1 MCDHEEILDS
11 EGYVCIKCGIVLGQ
25 QYIYEE
31 NSYDTQIN
39 RNKDIGIYS
48 TINNILEHL
57 QLNTPS
63 YADEV
68 NDLIDKYLSNLKCKS
83 ELKIGA
89 CVYYLISSS
98 GLACQLNR
106 ISGLVCSNVN
116 DSKKLFK
123 LIQVFPQENILSNN
137 ISKLAELLLS
147 YANFEREDKCKI
159 SQLTNTLVCKYC
171 SYSPITQIAGISYWY
186 FKALMKQ
193 KKSLKS
199 ICDCFLI
206 SQNSVHLYLNHSC
219 VNNWISK

>member
-31 NSYDTQIN
+31 NSYNTQIN

-123 LIQVFPQENILSNN
+123 LIQIFPQEHILSNN

-147 YANFEREDKCKI
+147 YSNFERADRCKI

-186 FKALMKQ
+186 FKVHMKQ
-193 KKSLKS
+193 KNL
-199 ICDCFLI
+199 
-206 SQNSVHLYLNHSC
+206 
-219 VNNWISK
+219 

>member
-31 NSYDTQIN
+31 KFYNTQIN
-39 RNKDIGIYS
+39 KNKDIGIYS
-48 TINNILEHL
+48 SIYNILEHL

-123 LIQVFPQENILSNN
+123 LIQIFPQEHILSNN

-147 YANFEREDKCKI
+147 YSNFERADRCKI

-186 FKALMKQ
+186 FKVYMKQ

-199 ICDCFLI
+199 ICNDFLI

-219 VNNWISK
+219 VNNWNPL

>member
-31 NSYDTQIN
+31 NSYNTQIN
-39 RNKDIGIYS
+39 KNKDIGIYS
-48 TINNILEHL
+48 TIYNILEHL

-123 LIQVFPQENILSNN
+123 LIQVFPQEHILSNN

-159 SQLTNTLVCKYC
+159 SQLKNTLVCKYC

-186 FKALMKQ
+186 FKVHMKQ
-193 KKSLKS
+193 KNL
-199 ICDCFLI
+199 
-206 SQNSVHLYLNHSC
+206 
-219 VNNWISK
+219 

>member
-11 EGYVCIKCGIVLGQ
+11 EGYICIKCGIVLGQ
-25 QYIYEE
+25 QYIYEQ
-31 NSYDTQIN
+31 NSNNIQIN
-39 RNKDIGIYS
+39 KNKDIGIYS
-48 TINNILEHL
+48 TIYNILEHL

-186 FKALMKQ
+186 FKVHMKQ

-199 ICDCFLI
+199 ICNNFLI

-219 VNNWISK
+219 VNNWNPL

>member
-31 NSYDTQIN
+31 NSYNTQIN

-89 CVYYLISSS
+89 SVYYLISSS

-123 LIQVFPQENILSNN
+123 LIQIFPQEHILSNN

-147 YANFEREDKCKI
+147 YSNFERADRCKI

-186 FKALMKQ
+186 FKVHMKQ

-199 ICDCFLI
+199 ICNNFLI

-219 VNNWISK
+219 VNNWNPL